1 MLIKQTKLQTISNY
15 FLNLF
20 FRISQT
26 ISKVIHII
34 IRQLQEIP
42 LFFVNVA
49 QERKV
54 SQETE
59 RLVAAFQ
66 FTYLYIFKYIGIDR
80 KIIQSFFDRSSHDC
94 YKLFQL

>member
-49 QERKV
+49 QDGEINQK
-54 SQETE
+54 TE

-66 FTYLYIFKYIGIDR
+66 FTYLYIFKYIGIER

>member
-49 QERKV
+49 QDGEINQK
-54 SQETE
+54 TE

-66 FTYLYIFKYIGIDR
+66 FTYLYIFKYIGIER
-80 KIIQSFFDRSSHDC
+80 KII
-94 YKLFQL
+94 

>member
-49 QERKV
+49 QDGEINQK
-54 SQETE
+54 TE

-66 FTYLYIFKYIGIDR
+66 FTYLYIFKYICIER

>member
-49 QERKV
+49 QDGEINQK
-54 SQETE
+54 TE